1 MSRVHEALRRAGQLG
16 TAVEPQ
22 AAARKSSGT
31 IGSVISAPMV
41 PGMID
46 SRASMHDLLEQ
57 VQVIPYQAMPDSLL
71 VDPRRAG
78 EAPAEEFRTLR
89 TRLNHIQ
96 GQQNIHTLVVTSPS
110 PAEGKSFSAA
120 NLAITQAQLAG
131 NYTLLADFDFRRPIV
146 HSLFNLDRSPGVTEY
161 VQGKIPLHQ
170 ALRRVQGTNLFLMPA
185 GEAVV
190 NPLELLN
197 LREVK
202 QLLDDLPTL
211 FNWVVIDS
219 PPLLFAADANLL
231 STMCHGTLL
240 VVRIGHTTID
250 SVSRAVQSLCENNMI
265 GIVVN
270 GARRGEL
277 YSKYTYYHSY
287 YTPSEGEMADV
298 NKISSD
304 AAAAAEQEHKQIV
317 E

>member
-110 PAEGKSFSAA
+110 PAEGKSFSVRTSRSHRRNWRATTRCWRTSTSAA
-120 NLAITQAQLAG
+120 RSSTACSIWTG
-131 NYTLLADFDFRRPIV
+131 RR
-146 HSLFNLDRSPGVTEY
+146 
-161 VQGKIPLHQ
+161 
-170 ALRRVQGTNLFLMPA
+170 A
-185 GEAVV
+185 
-190 NPLELLN
+190 
-197 LREVK
+197 
-202 QLLDDLPTL
+202 
-211 FNWVVIDS
+211 
-219 PPLLFAADANLL
+219 
-231 STMCHGTLL
+231 
-240 VVRIGHTTID
+240 
-250 SVSRAVQSLCENNMI
+250 
-265 GIVVN
+265 
-270 GARRGEL
+270 
-277 YSKYTYYHSY
+277 
-287 YTPSEGEMADV
+287 
-298 NKISSD
+298 
-304 AAAAAEQEHKQIV
+304 
-317 E
+317 